1 MMIKIGRRLWCLL
14 IATSVSL
21 FACHNGMSQEAEL
34 DELDVQEVVSLRSK
48 SELDQ
53 DRCESS
59 ARFALGR
66 LAFRR
71 EDFSAAL
78 GHYQRAFRY
87 ANQSSTICV
96 EIVELAYHLGRLD
109 QAVRYAE
116 FLSAD
121 SKIDPDVARQVA
133 VAAIEQGELVV
144 AKSLLQ
150 RIVDGSSK
158 DAQDVDPALR
168 AGRKMVQFEIG
179 RIEYQLGEYAAASAA
194 FENALFGNPEG
205 NDLSVESLF
214 QNPEV
219 VYATAA
225 DVFLAAGRIE
235 LAERAFAGMDQ
246 QIGNP
251 ADKAMHLARLAAAR
265 NEWTQALDQL
275 GQYFSQVD
283 LAGDEA
289 IDLALDLL
297 RRQHHELW
305 IEKGIEFLQQQS
317 DTERHDPSVEYRLVE
332 LYLRK
337 DNPSAALKILEPL
350 LEMTPTVPGVVR
362 RCEIYFHQQRTP
374 QLAASLCD
382 AVELLGS
389 IDPLLGIL
397 DRISQNREFADQLC
411 QQLAIAAQ
419 GQNVTRDRLIL
430 LAYLRLKLKDYQLA
444 CEASNTLISLSA
456 DGYPFD
462 WAMSWAIL
470 LAESSQYS
478 SARNVLQRCLDE
490 NPNDALRAE
499 IQFHIAGL
507 QMLLNCTSEAKSAA
521 ADACRLQPDNL
532 EYVLRQ
538 AWVFGRLGDS
548 KQQQDTLRAG
558 LEQSNDDFSRPEV
571 RAIVRTIKVELASVL
586 AQEST
591 GQAEAI
597 EWLEQVLDEFPDDI
611 NAMNDLGYLWADTN
625 QHLQR
630 ALHLTQRAVHAN
642 PLNGAYRDSLGWVLF
657 RLGMY
662 PEAVNELQ
670 TAVEFSD
677 SDPTIYDHLGDALL
691 ASGQPDLAVKAWE
704 SSLRKLHEN
713 ANLLRAK
720 IQSKIDVLNGK

>member
-1 MMIKIGRRLWCLL
+1 MMIKNGRQVWCLA
-14 IATSVSL
+14 IAASVSL
-21 FACHNGMSQEAEL
+21 FACQKGMSQDGEL
-34 DELDVQEVVSLRSK
+34 DEPDIQEVVSLRPS

-71 EDFSAAL
+71 ENLPAAL
-78 GHYQRAFRY
+78 RHYQRAFRY

-109 QAVRYAE
+109 QAVRYAG
-116 FLSAD
+116 FLAAD
-121 SKIDPDVARQVA
+121 SKIDPYVTRQVA
-133 VAAIEQGELVV
+133 IAAIEQGELAI

-150 RIVDGSSK
+150 RIVNASSETEG
-158 DAQDVDPALR
+158 DENVDPAVR
-168 AGRKMVQFEIG
+168 AERKMVQFEIG
-179 RIEYQLGEYAAASAA
+179 RIDYQLGEYAAAAA
-194 FENALFGNPEG
+194 VFETALFGNTDGSEV
-205 NDLSVESLF
+205 SVESLF

-219 VYATAA
+219 IYATAA
-225 DVFLAAGRIE
+225 DVFLAAGQIE

-246 QIGNP
+246 HVGSST
-251 ADKAMHLARLAAAR
+251 DKALHLARLADAR
-265 NEWTQALDQL
+265 NNWSQALDHL

-297 RRQHHELW
+297 RRQHQELW
-305 IEKGIEFLQQQS
+305 IEKGIEFLRQQG

-337 DNPSAALKILEPL
+337 DNPSAALEILEPL
-350 LEMTPTVPGVVR
+350 LEKTPTVPGVVS
-362 RCEIYFHQQRTP
+362 RCEIYFHQQRES
-374 QLAASLCD
+374 QLAESLCD

-397 DRISQNREFADQLC
+397 DRISQNREFAVQLC
-411 QQLAIAAQ
+411 QQLALVAE
-419 GQNVTRDRLIL
+419 GQSVTSTRLIL
-430 LAYLRLKLKDYQLA
+430 LAYLRLKLEDYQLA
-444 CEASNTLISLSA
+444 CKASNTVISRSA
-456 DGYPFD
+456 DDFPYD

-478 SARNVLQRCLDE
+478 SALSVLQRCLDE

-507 QMLLNCTSEAKSAA
+507 QTLLHHTSEAKSAA
-521 ADACRLQPDNL
+521 ADACRLQPKNL

-558 LEQSNDDFSRPEV
+558 LEQSKDDFSRPEV
-571 RAIVRTIKVELASVL
+571 RA
-586 AQEST
+586 
-591 GQAEAI
+591 
-597 EWLEQVLDEFPDDI
+597 
-611 NAMNDLGYLWADTN
+611 
-625 QHLQR
+625 
-630 ALHLTQRAVHAN
+630 
-642 PLNGAYRDSLGWVLF
+642 
-657 RLGMY
+657 
-662 PEAVNELQ
+662 
-670 TAVEFSD
+670 
-677 SDPTIYDHLGDALL
+677 
-691 ASGQPDLAVKAWE
+691 
-704 SSLRKLHEN
+704 
-713 ANLLRAK
+713 
-720 IQSKIDVLNGK
+720 